1 MNSFFLNSFFCWIDA
16 TEQRC
21 LRARCNRLQPTNH
34 WHQPTASCGQVK
46 ARPRG
51 GPGLGVGR
59 GDSPPAN
66 LASRR
71 WLATT
76 GERTERQPSRRRP
89 RRPGS
94 AVATAHAGSHS
105 PHSCAAAWRSRSA
118 CGATPASPVRR
129 PHPRFL
135 SLQLCAR
142 PPPRPGSTRLA
153 WRACRRKPSERAA
166 REVQREQ
173 KFTVQNRWLA
183 GEFDQRHEVF
193 GQRGARESAVRARAA
208 GALLAG
214 LGANHSLNFAEAWP
228 RAARHSVQDAPS
240 LPVAQKAG
248 SEMGEIVPGS
258 VVGFRDFCMQITIP
272 SSIPFLDV
280 KLGACA
286 SRAAP
291 LRRLAAGS
299 CLLVRRVTISYP
311 RLLFCDQARWWRWSR
326 NWATPRPCGRSWGI
340 RARRRAPGPRQP
352 SRACAT
358 RHCEATGQGVADV
371 TDRGNSYACAQVPR
385 TGVHGR

>member
-1 MNSFFLNSFFCWIDA
+1 MTA
-16 TEQRC
+16 
-21 LRARCNRLQPTNH
+21 RLQTLPVADGWQQRANVRSGSRPAGGHTVPDPR
-34 WHQPTASCGQVK
+34 WPQPTL
-46 ARPRG
+46 ARTRRTRVRRPGALAPRAA
-51 GPGLGVGR
+51 P
-59 GDSPPAN
+59 
-66 LASRR
+66 
-71 WLATT
+71 
-76 GERTERQPSRRRP
+76 RRP
-89 RRPGS
+89 RRCVGHTQGFCLCSCAPGRPCPRLPARRAS
-94 AVATAHAGSHS
+94 PGAHAGANPPSVLPEKFS
-105 PHSCAAAWRSRSA
+105 ENRSS
-118 CGATPASPVRR
+118 
-129 PHPRFL
+129 RF
-135 SLQLCAR
+135 R
-142 PPPRPGSTRLA
+142 TDG
-153 WRACRRKPSERAA
+153 
-166 REVQREQ
+166 
-173 KFTVQNRWLA
+173 WLA
-183 GEFDQRHEVF
+183 SLTSGTKSSVN
-193 GQRGARESAVRARAA
+193 AVRAKVLYVRALR
-208 GALLAG
+208 GRSLAG

-240 LPVAQKAG
+240 LSVAQKAG

-291 LRRLAAGS
+291 LRRLAAGG

-340 RARRRAPGPRQP
+340 RARRRARGPRQP